1 MSNSSLLAVKTL
13 NQYRK
18 RDVMSYMGLR
28 YYLKNSSGRK
38 CRWIKDV
45 ATRLSST
52 QCAPSYLKTFHFKE
66 LSEDGSISHRD
77 IYLPAPNEAL
87 SETALLVEL
96 SQHAVFQPK
105 PYVYSYRFTK
115 ESDKSGVFNPYFL
128 GYKERQADIANAC
141 WSIEDG
147 MVLITDIKK
156 FYPNIKTELARETWQ
171 KYCQKSGIESKFE
184 ILGNTLLKKQQDTSI
199 DDDIGSGLLTGPAFS
214 HVIANLLLDSLDE
227 KMHKLTNGKYFRYVD
242 DIAFVGTPQECK
254 KWREILVDDLA
265 EFDLELHVGDKDFEV
280 SCAEWLEGEKDFESS
295 IGNGWITFIADVKRY
310 LIAKPHR
317 QKLLSEEFSKLN
329 IRLPVL
335 DYSNVANESSNLEKF
350 QDWLYK
356 YKWSLKAVKKI
367 DIDHLLKQAQL
378 CQTSL
383 LTQLNKLL
391 EHSHDLTHYQR
402 KRLIPK
408 LRYVSGRLLIFADNE
423 LLVETANRLE
433 NYPELHLITATMRA
447 ISSKDIT
454 EIISMGVNAT
464 QAVAQLLITQKED
477 VTFDIDKLGSLDKD
491 LVQQC
496 LAILTLN
503 EVNFPFYD
511 IHSEIRLLAEGP
523 VDVELMNSKDH
534 FIKEMASLH
543 GLGKSINAEI
553 LTTAFDRDEDLAL
566 DIINL
571 IQQSSHA

>member
-1 MSNSSLLAVKTL
+1 MSNPSLLAVKTL

-18 RDVMSYMGLR
+18 RDIISYMGLR

-171 KYCQKSGIESKFE
+171 KYCQKSGIESKFK

-254 KWREILVDDLA
+254 KWREILVEDLA

-454 EIISMGVNAT
+454 EIIGMGVNAT

-511 IHSEIRLLAEGP
+511 THSEIRLLAEGP

-543 GLGKSINAEI
+543 GLGKSTNAEI